1 MLKLK
6 RYVSNKSLA
15 IYCLINGLLKILFLV
30 SPLVAKK
37 FIDNAMNKNF
47 NNMLIFGLID
57 VFLFV
62 LTQVVSYIFDIFSKK
77 VETSAISNIF
87 KEVNENLD
95 TYRVKEHSIN
105 RDRINQEITN
115 NLTLIKGFIVDI
127 PVRIVFSI
135 ITMIAIFLIMLK
147 LSISLALVM
156 IIVVPVGAYISYKL
170 GYLISD
176 YSEKDLTNNRDIKG
190 YLLDKYSITKSERLL
205 KKKQMFDI
213 KILLENYKN
222 TLNKKYKLESLV
234 NNMMIYFVLN
244 GVIISMYL
252 ISGYY
257 VYRNMITIG
266 TFYATQLYVSRFW
279 TPVEYLFDIRN
290 QYLTA
295 KPAINS
301 FMNFMEVKKTRYNY
315 DIIKEIEL
323 VNFECLSNKGK
334 VLNEKIS
341 MKFDNKNI
349 NIISGDNGVGKTT
362 VIESILNYTDRY
374 NGDIL
379 INGRILK
386 ESYYDMVYISSD
398 YNISN
403 FGLLSNKINFSSGQ
417 KKKAQIELA
426 LNTDKS
432 VYIID
437 EPTNFLD
444 EENKI
449 KIANMINELYFKR
462 KIVIL
467 ITHDSEIINMIKN
480 KKMYF
485 LKKSA

>member
-15 IYCLINGLLKILFLV
+15 IYCLINGVLKILFLV

-105 RDRINQEITN
+105 RDRINREITN

-127 PVRIVFSI
+127 PVSIVFSI

-205 KKKQMFDI
+205 KK
-213 KILLENYKN
+213 
-222 TLNKKYKLESLV
+222 SRC
-234 NNMMIYFVLN
+234 
-244 GVIISMYL
+244 L
-252 ISGYY
+252 I
-257 VYRNMITIG
+257 
-266 TFYATQLYVSRFW
+266 
-279 TPVEYLFDIRN
+279 
-290 QYLTA
+290 
-295 KPAINS
+295 
-301 FMNFMEVKKTRYNY
+301 
-315 DIIKEIEL
+315 
-323 VNFECLSNKGK
+323 
-334 VLNEKIS
+334 
-341 MKFDNKNI
+341 
-349 NIISGDNGVGKTT
+349 
-362 VIESILNYTDRY
+362 
-374 NGDIL
+374 
-379 INGRILK
+379 
-386 ESYYDMVYISSD
+386 
-398 YNISN
+398 
-403 FGLLSNKINFSSGQ
+403 
-417 KKKAQIELA
+417 
-426 LNTDKS
+426 
-432 VYIID
+432 
-437 EPTNFLD
+437 
-444 EENKI
+444 
-449 KIANMINELYFKR
+449 
-462 KIVIL
+462 
-467 ITHDSEIINMIKN
+467 
-480 KKMYF
+480 
-485 LKKSA
+485 

>member
-1 MLKLK
+1 
-6 RYVSNKSLA
+6 
-15 IYCLINGLLKILFLV
+15 
-30 SPLVAKK
+30 
-37 FIDNAMNKNF
+37 
-47 NNMLIFGLID
+47 
-57 VFLFV
+57 
-62 LTQVVSYIFDIFSKK
+62 
-77 VETSAISNIF
+77 
-87 KEVNENLD
+87 
-95 TYRVKEHSIN
+95 
-105 RDRINQEITN
+105 
-115 NLTLIKGFIVDI
+115 
-127 PVRIVFSI
+127 
-135 ITMIAIFLIMLK
+135 
-147 LSISLALVM
+147 
-156 IIVVPVGAYISYKL
+156 
-170 GYLISD
+170 
-176 YSEKDLTNNRDIKG
+176 
-190 YLLDKYSITKSERLL
+190 
-205 KKKQMFDI
+205 
-213 KILLENYKN
+213 
-222 TLNKKYKLESLV
+222 
-234 NNMMIYFVLN
+234 
-244 GVIISMYL
+244 
-252 ISGYY
+252 
-257 VYRNMITIG
+257 MITIG

-301 FMNFMEVKKTRYNY
+301 FLNFMEVKKTRYNY

-403 FGLLSNKINFSSGQ
+403 FGLLSDKINFSSGQ